1 MSLSQNRGRDGHTEN
16 ALQKLWLI
24 GGTASR
30 TAQKRGETSPTPS
43 SVRKA
48 WRNKAHNNP
57 TEINKP
63 LSGFARHLQY
73 GKEGPQTIF
82 CQGKHVSE
90 VSLGRW
96 RGKRLEE
103 GTLGCAWRSKL
114 CSCKPSLWLWW
125 KLQGTRVTEL
135 CASSLLLSNFRKN
148 SLKLLFLCVCVWL
161 FWAYYSVMN
170 NYGEAVRRCAQKSIF
185 RDFFTTE
192 AWMYFV
198 AELDPLFTSYK
209 FYVPF

>member
-1 MSLSQNRGRDGHTEN
+1 MSLSQNTGRDGHTEN
-16 ALQKLWLI
+16 ALQKLRLI

-82 CQGKHVSE
+82 CQGKHMSE

-103 GTLGCAWRSKL
+103 GTLGRDVLGEASFARASH
-114 CSCKPSLWLWW
+114 PSGFGGNCREPWW
-125 KLQGTRVTEL
+125 QNW
-135 CASSLLLSNFRKN
+135 ASSLLLSNFRKN
-148 SLKLLFLCVCVWL
+148 RLKLLFFVCVCAAIL
-161 FWAYYSVMN
+161 GLLQCN
-170 NYGEAVRRCAQKSIF
+170 E
-185 RDFFTTE
+185 
-192 AWMYFV
+192 
-198 AELDPLFTSYK
+198 
-209 FYVPF
+209 